1 MMIMHKLLNGML
13 VLIFMTLVALF
24 AYKTFVNPEIVMAD
38 VKSTATEA
46 ADVKTDGPADI
57 ENIIKNYI
65 LNHPEDIIQS
75 LEGLQQKKIEESSR
89 KTEDYLKNSRALI
102 ETAGSPPVMGN
113 VEGGITIV
121 MFYDYNC
128 SFCKKGNEYLLQM
141 LESEKG
147 VKVVFR
153 PIPILGGTSM
163 YAAKVAIAMQKIS
176 PDKFSV
182 IHEGLMKINQPIT
195 EAVVKEL
202 IAKNNVDYAV
212 LENEINS
219 YSTRDLINKN
229 LEMAQN
235 IGIKGA
241 PSYVID
247 GQFVPGLLDLD
258 KLKSVVAE
266 LKAVKQ

>member
-1 MMIMHKLLNGML
+1 
-13 VLIFMTLVALF
+13 MTLVALF

-38 VKSTATEA
+38 VKSAATEA
-46 ADVKTDGPADI
+46 ADIKTEVPADI

-75 LEGLQQKKIEESSR
+75 LEGLQQKKIEESSK
-89 KTEDYLKNSRALI
+89 KTEDYLKNNKAEI
-102 ETAGSPPVMGN
+102 ETAGTPPVMGSVDGN
-113 VEGGITIV
+113 ITIV

-128 SFCKKGNEYLLQM
+128 SFCKKGNEYLSQM
-141 LESEKG
+141 LELQKG
-147 VKVVFR
+147 VKVVLR

-163 YAAKVAIAMQKIS
+163 YAAKVAIATQKIS
-176 PDKFSV
+176 PEKFPA
-182 IHEGLMKINQPIT
+182 IHAGLMQISQPIT
-195 EAVVKEL
+195 EAAVKEL
-202 IAKNNVDYAV
+202 IAKNNIDYAV
-212 LENEINS
+212 VENEINS

-258 KLKSVVAE
+258 KLKRIVAE
-266 LKAVKQ
+266 LKGSK